1 MKKND
6 IASLVLIA
14 AIAGVVSYFIANAL
28 IGSPKNNPV
37 KVERVTPIQASFPA
51 PDSRI
56 FNDKAI
62 DPTVEINGEGQQS
75 NAPFDNN

>member
-14 AIAGVVSYFIANAL
+14 AIAGVIAYFVANAVV
-28 IGSPKNNPV
+28 GQPKNNPV
-37 KVERVTPIQASFPA
+37 QVEKVTPIQATFPT
-51 PDSRI
+51 PDSRV

-62 DPTVEINGEGQQS
+62 DPTVEIGSDNPQS
-75 NAPFDNN
+75 NAPFADD

>member
-14 AIAGVVSYFIANAL
+14 AISGVIAYFAANAVV
-28 IGSPKNNPV
+28 GQPKNNPV
-37 KVERVTPIQASFPA
+37 QVEKVTPIQPNFPT
-51 PDSRI
+51 PDSRV

-62 DPTVEINGEGQQS
+62 DPTVEIGGNNPQT
-75 NAPFDNN
+75 NAPFADN